1 MRKKQVLAV
10 LFAAALAGSLLAG
23 CGDVEE
29 ETSVSSSSGSSSA
42 EEETDPEVY
51 TTEELM
57 SYSDYDIT
65 EYVTLGDYENIAV
78 EVDSSYE
85 VTDENIAA
93 SGEEIIADYP
103 YYVETEEAAA
113 EGDQVNIDYVGTI
126 DGEEF
131 DGGSAEE
138 QDLVLGSGDY
148 IDGFEDGLVGSSAG
162 DTVTL
167 DLTFPDDYSDED
179 LAGQDVTFE
188 VTVNSVSAEQS
199 VTYEGLTDEYVETEL
214 YDDYGVSTVDEFEEY
229 LTESAESTLTVQI
242 QIAYLDELVAASEA
256 TIPDGL
262 IDERVDTAIEVME
275 ESCESYGIDM
285 EDYLEEYM
293 DMTEDEYREAYAESL
308 EESLPEELVL
318 EALVNELQSEV
329 EADEFDSF
337 VTYYASYYGLD
348 EDDFIEQ
355 CGGEEYLILNYA
367 EYYVALAAGAETADV
382 TYVESEDEDS
392 EDEDTEEEEDS
403 SDEDSEDE
411 DSGDEESSEE

>member
-1 MRKKQVLAV
+1 MRKKQILAV

-23 CGDVEE
+23 CGDAEE
-29 ETSVSSSSGSSSA
+29 ETSVSSSSGSSSS
-42 EEETDPEVY
+42 EETDPDGY
-51 TTEELM
+51 TTEDLM
-57 SYSDYDIT
+57 SFSDYDIT
-65 EYVTLGDYENIAV
+65 EYVTLGDYENLAV

-103 YYVETEEAAA
+103 YYVVTEEAAA
-113 EGDQVNIDYVGTI
+113 EGDQVNIDYVGTM

-131 DGGSAEE
+131 DGGTAEA

-148 IDGFEDGLVGSSAG
+148 IDGFEDGLIGASAG

-179 LAGQDVTFE
+179 LAGEDVTFE

-199 VTYEGLTDEYVETEL
+199 MTYADLTDEYVEEEL
-214 YDDYGVSTVDEFEEY
+214 YDDYSVSTVDEFEEY
-229 LTESAESTLTVQI
+229 LTESAENTLTVQI
-242 QIAYLDELVAASEA
+242 QIAYLDELVAASEVA
-256 TIPDGL
+256 IPDGL
-262 IDERVDTAIEVME
+262 IDDRVDAAIDVME
-275 ESCESYGIDM
+275 ESCESYGIEM

-318 EALVNELQSEV
+318 EALVNATQSEV
-329 EADEFDSF
+329 SADEFDSF
-337 VTYYASYYGLD
+337 VSYYASYYGLD

-382 TYVESEDEDS
+382 AYVESEDEDS

-403 SDEDSEDE
+403 SDEDSVDE